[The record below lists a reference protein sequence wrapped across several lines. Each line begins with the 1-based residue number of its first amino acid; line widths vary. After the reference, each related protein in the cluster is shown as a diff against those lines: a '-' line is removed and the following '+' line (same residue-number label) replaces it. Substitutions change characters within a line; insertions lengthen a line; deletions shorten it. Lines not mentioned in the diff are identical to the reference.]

1 MIGEEAQPTWN
12 HILVYTTPAT
22 NALTMSRQQFL
33 ASYGLLCL
41 PGIIIATIFFFR
53 QYFRHLSRVRV
64 AQRKSERY
72 AILSLKGLSP
82 QPDDEANAKKAM
94 IVVLGDIGHSPR
106 MQNHALSLAKMKTKV
121 YMVGYLDSEPQ
132 DEILYNP
139 YVELVVMPSPPRFL
153 AIFNSKLL
161 YPIAAVIK
169 ITHQII
175 AMWSAM
181 RYECPKCDFM
191 IVQNPPSL
199 PTLLISRI
207 VCWATETR
215 MVIDWHNF
223 GFTILALKL
232 GPAHPLV
239 RLMKYLETRL
249 CHLADSHFCVSRAM
263 ALALRRDLQIDKPIH
278 VLYDRPAQIFQPVTD
293 SADRFAFL
301 SSQAETTQY
310 VQKIMDGRCALLV
323 SSTSWTPDENFD
335 ILIDAL
341 VSYSTLATRERDDL
355 PFLGVIITGKG
366 PLRQSYLDK
375 IAALSAEGKL
385 DRVTVKSTWLPFED
399 YAKVLACATVGI
411 SLPVLGWNDYASW
424 RELVTEGVDGLGFN
438 SGAALSDIFV
448 RLFEGVGETEEL
460 AKLKE
465 GAKRQSLRRW
475 DEEWE
480 KVAAPALGYEMKDVN
495 KMPLEDEMQQ
505 EN

>member
-1 MIGEEAQPTWN
+1 
-12 HILVYTTPAT
+12 
-22 NALTMSRQQFL
+22 
-33 ASYGLLCL
+33 
-41 PGIIIATIFFFR
+41 
-53 QYFRHLSRVRV
+53 
-64 AQRKSERY
+64 
-72 AILSLKGLSP
+72 
-82 QPDDEANAKKAM
+82 
-94 IVVLGDIGHSPR
+94 
-106 MQNHALSLAKMKTKV
+106 
-121 YMVGYLDSEPQ
+121 
-132 DEILYNP
+132 
-139 YVELVVMPSPPRFL
+139 
-153 AIFNSKLL
+153 
-161 YPIAAVIK
+161 
-169 ITHQII
+169 
-175 AMWSAM
+175 
-181 RYECPKCDFM
+181 
-191 IVQNPPSL
+191 
-199 PTLLISRI
+199 
-207 VCWATETR
+207 
-215 MVIDWHNF
+215 
-223 GFTILALKL
+223 
-232 GPAHPLV
+232 
-239 RLMKYLETRL
+239 
-249 CHLADSHFCVSRAM
+249 M

-411 SLPVLGWNDYASW
+411 SLHTSSSGVDLPMKVLDMFGAGLPVLGWNDYASW

-505 EN
+505 GN